1 MGVFYFLFIILL
13 LSSVFYNWSR
23 VWGFFLIFL
32 MGFICSFRGIDV
44 GSDTINYYQNNFDE
58 TFSIINSSRQ
68 FELSFKLLSE
78 YVTYSGIDSRWCLY
92 ILSII
97 TYSFLYLAAIRFNR
111 LLGTNVIIMVL
122 LYFTMGYYGMTFNIS
137 RQMAAIAILL
147 YGYTFLLQDG
157 KKQLLFFVFLF
168 LASSF
173 HLSSLL
179 YIFVYFLKYLEL
191 QKINFRIIAIS
202 SLVILFVTQLF
213 KESLLGFVMSK
224 FEFLA
229 LYAKYMDQTEEST
242 VSIVGF
248 IFKFVQLLMSLFV
261 YYRLLNCT
269 NRYLLNI
276 YLATIFIG
284 LFFGAFYGNI
294 YRMNIGFAIIQIVAF
309 ATYLSEFVYDCSLS
323 PKLKFRI
330 TDETAFFILM
340 VMVYGYETLSGLARG
355 AYDVVPYYITF

>member
-1 MGVFYFLFIILL
+1 MGVFYFLFIVLL
-13 LSSVFYNWSR
+13 LSSILFNRSR
-23 VWGFFLIFL
+23 GWGFFLVFL
-32 MGFICSFRGIDV
+32 MGFICTFRGINV
-44 GSDTINYYQNNFDE
+44 GSDTINYYLNNFEDS
-58 TFSIINSSRQ
+58 FSIIDSSRQ
-68 FELSFKLLSE
+68 FEFSFQFLSQ
-78 YVTYSGIDSRWCLY
+78 YITYSGINPRWCLY
-92 ILSII
+92 VLSII
-97 TYSFLYLAAIRFNR
+97 TYIFLYLAAIRFNR
-111 LLGTNVIIMVL
+111 LLGANVVIIVF
-122 LYFTMGYYGMTFNIS
+122 LYLIMGYYGMTFNIS
-137 RQMAAIAILL
+137 RQMAAMSILL

-179 YIFVYFLKYLEL
+179 YIFVYFIKYLDL
-191 QKINFRIIAIS
+191 QKINFKIIAIS
-202 SLVILFVTQLF
+202 SLAILFVTQLF
-213 KESLLGFVMSK
+213 KGPLLGFVMSK

-229 LYAKYMDQTEEST
+229 LYAKYMDQTEEAT

-248 IFKFVQLLMSLFV
+248 VFKFVQLLMCLFV

-269 NRYLLNI
+269 NRYFLNI

-294 YRMNIGFAIIQIVAF
+294 YRMNIGFAIIQVVAF

-355 AYDVVPYYITF
+355 AYDVVPYYMTF